1 MDRLRGNRLRRNA
14 DGVLQTLFAD
24 ERLARSQLFTRRP
37 FYNRHQTSLSGLMVF
52 ARRKN
57 QRLFLP
63 LPVRKYGFCSRGNFA
78 LFMISIDILW
88 AMSA

>member
-1 MDRLRGNRLRRNA
+1 
-14 DGVLQTLFAD
+14 
-24 ERLARSQLFTRRP
+24 
-37 FYNRHQTSLSGLMVF
+37 MVF